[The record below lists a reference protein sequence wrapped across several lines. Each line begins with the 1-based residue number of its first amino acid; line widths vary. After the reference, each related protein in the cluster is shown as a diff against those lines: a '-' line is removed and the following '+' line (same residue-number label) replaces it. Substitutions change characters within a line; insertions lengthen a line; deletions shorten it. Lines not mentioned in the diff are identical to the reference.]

1 MPPALGVTEQVVIDM
16 NRWLSGDALLN
27 PPIRADSDSGEWL
40 DRLVDEGAS
49 QETALAASDELDNR
63 RKALALLLAVLNDRE
78 RRFFE
83 ARRLA
88 GGPDHARRTRRR
100 VRRLARAPAPDRRE
114 LIREGTEGGEE
125 PHRRDR
131 NSVATAGALAPR
143 GGRTCRRECSLST
156 ARVHSLR
163 LGQIH
168 IASAALSVSH
178 QPRFPV
184 LALFGRRPQ
193 ERVDFSAFR
202 RPKTSTARDIEG
214 AHAAGR
220 CNLTASICCKVN
232 DGNCL
237 ISRKYIHR

>member
-27 PPIRADSDSGEWL
+27 PPIRADSDSAEWL

-63 RKALALLLAVLNDRE
+63 LKALALLLAVLNDRE

-114 LIREGTEGGEE
+114 LILEGTEGGEE

-143 GGRTCRRECSLST
+143 GGRNCRRECSLST
-156 ARVHSLR
+156 ARVHGLR
-163 LGQIH
+163 RGQIH
-168 IASAALSVSH
+168 IALHYRCSTNRDFL
-178 QPRFPV
+178 PCRFS
-184 LALFGRRPQ
+184 
-193 ERVDFSAFR
+193 D
-202 RPKTSTARDIEG
+202 
-214 AHAAGR
+214 AGR
-220 CNLTASICCKVN
+220 KSAWMSRHSGVRKPPQQETLKGHMPRAAA
-232 DGNCL
+232 
-237 ISRKYIHR
+237 ISGLLFVAKLMMEIV

>member
-114 LIREGTEGGEE
+114 LIREGT
-125 PHRRDR
+125 D
-131 NSVATAGALAPR
+131 
-143 GGRTCRRECSLST
+143 
-156 ARVHSLR
+156 
-163 LGQIH
+163 
-168 IASAALSVSH
+168 
-178 QPRFPV
+178 
-184 LALFGRRPQ
+184 
-193 ERVDFSAFR
+193 
-202 RPKTSTARDIEG
+202 
-214 AHAAGR
+214 AGR
-220 CNLTASICCKVN
+220 CNLRASICCKAN

-237 ISRKYIHR
+237 ISRKYIRR